1 MELTTLTRRSLL
13 AGAAAYAG
21 SAIVPGRTAAS
32 AKGPN
37 DRIAVAC
44 IGLGSQGTYRLNELL
59 KQEDV
64 RVAALCDVDRRHLDR
79 AAGIV
84 EKAKGYR
91 PAGLSDFR
99 RLLELKEIDAVVV
112 ATPDHWHA
120 IPTLAAFEAGKDVFV
135 EKPLSYSVAEGRA
148 MADASLNYQRVTQMG
163 NHIHN
168 DYPNY
173 RRVVEIVKSG
183 KLGRITHVH
192 AWKTSSGRGSR
203 RTQPE
208 RTSCP
213 PELNYDF
220 WLGPAPKRT
229 YDPLRCHGSFRQ
241 FWDYSGG
248 TFIDFWC
255 HISDVA
261 FWAMD
266 LQAPRFVSSVGA
278 RLFSSDG
285 TECPD
290 TQEAILEFPDMFYT
304 FSLRPW
310 PLTGFEHIGQIGCV
324 FQGASASLVTNY
336 QKYEVWAKGK
346 RVDDYPLPPRSI
358 PDSPGHMREFLDAV
372 KSRNLDTTCNVRYGH
387 ALSKCG
393 LLANIAYRTGR
404 RLAWDD
410 ANERIVGDKGADQYL
425 RRRYRGP
432 WKVKVQ
438 RRPAA
443 AQGSRTA

>member
-13 AGAAAYAG
+13 AGAVGHAG
-21 SAIVPGRTAAS
+21 SAIALSRTAAP

-37 DRIAVAC
+37 DQIVVGC
-44 IGLGSQGTYRLNELL
+44 VGVGSQGTYRLNELL
-59 KQEDV
+59 KQGDI
-64 RVAALCDVDRRHLDR
+64 RIGALCDVDKRRLDR
-79 AAGIV
+79 ATGIV
-84 EKAKGYR
+84 EKAKGYK
-91 PAGLSDFR
+91 PVGLGDFR
-99 RLLELKEIDAVVV
+99 RLLEIKELDAVVV

-173 RRVVEIVKSG
+173 RRVVEMVQSG
-183 KLGRITHVH
+183 KLGKITHVH
-192 AWKTSSGRGSR
+192 AWKTSYARGSR
-203 RTQPE
+203 PRQPE
-208 RTSCP
+208 SIACP
-213 PELNYDF
+213 PELDYDF
-220 WLGPAPKRT
+220 WLGPAPKRA

-261 FWAMD
+261 FWAMN
-266 LQAPRFVSSVGA
+266 LQAPRFISSVGGRFFA
-278 RLFSSDG
+278 TDE

-290 TQEAILEFPDMFYT
+290 NQEAILEFPGMLFT

-310 PLTGFEHIGQIGCV
+310 PLTGFEHMGQIGCV
-324 FQGASASLVTNY
+324 FHGTSASLVTNY
-336 QKYEVWAKGK
+336 QNHEIWVKGK
-346 RVDDYPLPPRSI
+346 RVDDFPLPPQSI

-372 KSRNLDTTCNVRYGH
+372 KSRNLNTTCNVRYGH
-387 ALSKCG
+387 DLSKCG

-410 ANERIVGDKGADQYL
+410 AKERIIGDKGADRYL

-432 WKVKVQ
+432 WNVKVQ

-443 AQGSRTA
+443 AQGRQTA